1 MQKTEL
7 ISRAYAPP
15 RARVRART
23 ALKGAG
29 WRAKLAPFR
38 YAAALIGALLRWFL
52 QGFDAFPEKTI
63 ARHGGAYG
71 LEEWQKGRFSGV
83 VRLTAILCGIFFF
96 AGKGEHMY
104 TRPLFCRRPVANY
117 REIIKSRLKHWR
129 KLANMSQAQAA
140 KLAGVARSTWQAWE
154 DPARYALPDVAALAA
169 VADGCRIEPGAALE
183 WLVTEHRAQETAP
196 AAAPMIGGGGLKI
209 EVNGF

>member
-1 MQKTEL
+1 
-7 ISRAYAPP
+7 
-15 RARVRART
+15 
-23 ALKGAG
+23 
-29 WRAKLAPFR
+29 
-38 YAAALIGALLRWFL
+38 
-52 QGFDAFPEKTI
+52 
-63 ARHGGAYG
+63 
-71 LEEWQKGRFSGV
+71 
-83 VRLTAILCGIFFF
+83 
-96 AGKGEHMY
+96 MY

-154 DPARYALPDVAALAA
+154 DPARGALPDLAALAA

-183 WLVTEHRAQETAP
+183 WLVTEHRAQETAS